1 MAKYNLKN
9 DIGQTV
15 RSLGVGSS
23 AGPKVAKLGLAANR
37 ATLASAGKKGIFF
50 RDTAARLNNGFTGVG
65 LTKLGAGLLGAGLLL
80 GNAGKAAYEGYKRD
94 KAMLRPQA
102 EDIGYLSTMSMD
114 AVGNVRGGRRDLG
127 ATGELV
133 FGLHAS
139 DRKY

>member
-37 ATLASAGKKGIFF
+37 ATLASAGKKGILF

-65 LTKLGAGLLGAGLLL
+65 LTKLGAGLLGVGLIAG
-80 GNAGKAAYEGYKRD
+80 NMAKSAYDGYKND

-127 ATGELV
+127 ATGDLV
-133 FGLHAS
+133 FGLHAANQ
-139 DRKY
+139 R